1 MHLLVRRFSSIEG
14 KGYEYNNPDESR
26 EIKLNGP
33 NDESTSSKTMKGKTS
48 DENKRGGRKS
58 GNQTTRPIA
67 QHVSSLYKR
76 SGESI
81 RLQLRQCCN
90 DYTIHLQISKD
101 KAYIFFLQLQ
111 TCTCNCNCDYAN
123 KLYNQDNEIPINLE
137 RSASK
142 VIILML
148 MIWGRSHIT

>member
-81 RLQLRQCCN
+81 RLQLLQCCN
-90 DYTIHLQISKD
+90 DYRLLLVKIKHIFSFYN
-101 KAYIFFLQLQ
+101 YILLFVQVIATTTLTSSIIKKMGL
-111 TCTCNCNCDYAN
+111 
-123 KLYNQDNEIPINLE
+123 
-137 RSASK
+137 RS
-142 VIILML
+142 I
-148 MIWGRSHIT
+148 

>member
-101 KAYIFFLQLQ
+101 KAYIFFLQLHI
-111 TCTCNCNCDYAN
+111 CTSNCDNYAY
-123 KLYNQDNEIPINLE
+123 KLYNQENGIAIDLE
-137 RSASK
+137 RSASQ
-142 VIILML
+142 VIIFML
-148 MIWGRSHIT
+148 IVN

>member
-48 DENKRGGRKS
+48 NENKRGGRKS

-81 RLQLRQCCN
+81 RLQLRQFCN
-90 DYTIHLQISKD
+90 DYRLVKMKHIFSFYN
-101 KAYIFFLQLQ
+101 YIFVQVIATTTLTSSIIKKMGL
-111 TCTCNCNCDYAN
+111 
-123 KLYNQDNEIPINLE
+123 
-137 RSASK
+137 RS
-142 VIILML
+142 I
-148 MIWGRSHIT
+148 

>member
-90 DYTIHLQISKD
+90 DYTYRLVKIKHIFSFYNYKFVHVISTATTLTSSIIK
-101 KAYIFFLQLQ
+101 KMRF
-111 TCTCNCNCDYAN
+111 
-123 KLYNQDNEIPINLE
+123 
-137 RSASK
+137 RS
-142 VIILML
+142 I
-148 MIWGRSHIT
+148 